1 MSFNYNCDQI
11 SRINAS
17 LLERK
22 DHIFM
27 GSTENE
33 GVRQGYY
40 IYCLMMTR
48 KKVSSGSLGNSSVIS
63 SSRLPIYNPEQQAN
77 VITIVFQ
84 LQLPIPLFM

>member
-1 MSFNYNCDQI
+1 MSFNYNCDQT
-11 SRINAS
+11 SRIHAS

-27 GSTENE
+27 GSTENA
-33 GVRQGYY
+33 GVRQGY
-40 IYCLMMTR
+40 CLKMTR